1 MFVSVWQYLYRHFFR
16 FWMKWIFRVITRKCE
31 LQRICEGFV
40 GGERTYK
47 IENALALSKN
57 QVLRNATFVNHS
69 EVEECVEDIMKEKN
83 INPKK
88 DRRFK
93 IRMKAC
99 LLQIS
104 GYKQLYLDVE
114 NVRKSPYDSNNQ
126 HHEELLMKLWSL
138 LMPNEK
144 LKARIT
150 KQWSDIGF
158 QGDDPKTDFRGMGLL
173 GLVNLV
179 YFSENYTSEAHRI
192 LSHSNHP
199 ILGYSYAIVGIN
211 LTEMAYSLLKNNAL
225 KFHFYNSVPGS
236 PAMEHFH
243 QFYCY
248 LFCEFDKFWFEEE
261 PESIMYFNQ
270 YREKFHEKI
279 KRLLLDY
286 RVVLTLKI

>member
-1 MFVSVWQYLYRHFFR
+1 MFISMWQYLYRHFFR

-40 GGERTYK
+40 GGERTYR

-57 QVLRNATFVNHS
+57 QVLQNATFVNHS
-69 EVEECVEDIMKEKN
+69 EVEGCIEDIMKEKN

-150 KQWSDIGF
+150 KQWADIGF

-179 YFSENYTSEAHRI
+179 YFSENYTSEAQRI

-199 ILGYSYAIVGIN
+199 ALGYSYAIVGIN
-211 LTEMAYSLLKNNAL
+211 LTEMAYSLLKSNAL

-286 RVVLTLKI
+286 KVVLTLKI

>member
-1 MFVSVWQYLYRHFFR
+1 MLISMWRYLYRHFFR
-16 FWMKWIFRVITRKCE
+16 FWVKWIFRMVTRKCE

-40 GGERTYK
+40 GGERTHK
-47 IENALALSKN
+47 IENALTLSKN
-57 QVLRNATFVNHS
+57 QVLQNATSVNRS

-83 INPKK
+83 IKPKK

-93 IRMKAC
+93 ICMKAC

-114 NVRKSPYDSNNQ
+114 NVRKRPYDSNNQ
-126 HHEELLMKLWSL
+126 HHEELLMKLWRL

-179 YFSENYTSEAHRI
+179 YFSENYTNEAHRI

-199 ILGYSYAIVGIN
+199 TLGYSYAIVGIN
-211 LTEMAYSLLKNNAL
+211 LTEMAYSLLKSDAL
-225 KFHFYNSVPGS
+225 KVHFYNSVPSS
-236 PAMEHFH
+236 PTMEHFH

-248 LFCEFDKFWFEEE
+248 LFIEFDKFWFEEE